1 MLKKEFTF
9 VLIPPKTSK
18 VIRFKVRRVV
28 LFGLLVFLV
37 AIPAVGGV
45 SFYQAYQIKGEL
57 AAYEKL
63 KSDYLRQQISIKKV
77 TNQVDRFK
85 GEFDRL
91 RELDFKLRLITDL
104 EVDRPGPSIYSIGGF
119 NDSTDRKLATEITT
133 NSLDLLGLLN
143 KDLERLEKLARY
155 QEESFNNLKSHL
167 ADKKDLI
174 ERSPYRW
181 PVRGFIASTYG
192 PRTDPFTGQQK
203 MHSAIDIAVLKG
215 TLIKAPGDGIVTF
228 SGFDPSLGNMLVID
242 HGYGIITRYGHNNTV
257 LVRVG
262 QKVKRG
268 ETIATVGSTGRR

>member
-1 MLKKEFTF
+1 M
-9 VLIPPKTSK
+9 
-18 VIRFKVRRVV
+18 

-37 AIPAVGGV
+37 AIPVVGGV

-119 NDSTDRKLATEITT
+119 NDSTDRTLATEITT

-203 MHSAIDIAVLKG
+203 MHTAIDIAVLKG
-215 TLIKAPGDGIVTF
+215 TPIKAPGDGIVTF

-257 LVRVG
+257 LVRAG

-268 ETIATVGSTGRR
+268 ETIATVGSTGRSTGPHLHYEVRINDMPVNPLQMIIE